1 MRNTFI
7 LLVILTIQP
16 IGYSMN
22 HNLARPWGDTCSRPQ
37 TPFLTF
43 YSRQSDNMMF
53 NKGKEIKITCQ
64 AGLRSVGLKWS
75 LHRNMVQKPF
85 LSEEA
90 KALPA
95 NRFQINVPTKDLIP
109 GFYDLR
115 VSLDT
120 GLKNKKR
127 DKLLKRPVSGVCTF
141 GWKADDMAIC
151 DSRPA
156 DFKEFWQ
163 KAKAEIDA
171 VALDVKQETPWKTYK
186 GKEIDEYNLKHAA
199 LPGDYDPK
207 GHKVDEVESCKISF
221 AGPDGGRVYGW
232 LAKPKGKGPFPTML
246 VLPGAGFA
254 ARPRPLEHA
263 RHGYLALDIQVHG
276 QDVDLEGK
284 YPKIDGH
291 QTNRVYEPVNKYY
304 YYNVYKRVMQA
315 VNYLASRPD
324 VDKKRI
330 VAAGGSQGGRL
341 SIMIAGVDQRIAA
354 VVAAITHNGNYPHL
368 SWVYNCN
375 GYKQPGDRP
384 RKMGYRRMTKVDG
397 MKRTDAPPLVE
408 TVAGKCLAYYD
419 TMNFAPDIK
428 CPVMMNSGL
437 IDPVSPAYSV
447 WAVYKRLGTENKNM
461 VIIDGHG
468 HGWYAQF
475 DCDAWKWL
483 DKEVI
488 KNE

>member
-1 MRNTFI
+1 MRNI
-7 LLVILTIQP
+7 LLVFISLTLNT
-16 IGYSMN
+16 GVYAMN
-22 HNLARPWGDTCSRPQ
+22 HNLAWPWGDTCSRPQ

-53 NKGKEIKITCQ
+53 DKGKEIKITCQ
-64 AGLRSVGLKWS
+64 AGLRAVALKWS
-75 LHRNMVQKPF
+75 LHHVAVEKPF
-85 LSEEA
+85 ISGEA
-90 KALPA
+90 EALPA
-95 NRFQINVPTKDLIP
+95 NRFKINVPTKDLIP

-115 VSLDT
+115 VILDT
-120 GLKNKKR
+120 GRKVKTR
-127 DKLLKRPVSGVCTF
+127 DKLLKRPVTGVCTF
-141 GWKADDMAIC
+141 GWKADDMAIR

-156 DFKEFWQ
+156 DFKEFWK

-171 VALDVKQETPWKTYK
+171 VPLDVKQETPWKTFK
-186 GKEIDEYNLKHAA
+186 GKEIDSYNLESAC

-207 GHKVDEVESCKISF
+207 GHKYEEVESCKISF

-246 VLPGAGFA
+246 VLPGAGFN

-284 YPKIDGH
+284 YPVIDGMREN
-291 QTNRVYEPVNKYY
+291 QVYEPASKYY
-304 YYNVYKRVMQA
+304 FHNVYKRVMQA
-315 VNYLASRPD
+315 VNYLSSRPD

-330 VAAGGSQGGRL
+330 VAVGGSQGGRL
-341 SIMIAGVDQRIAA
+341 SIMIAGVDPRISA

-368 SWVYNCN
+368 NWVVNCN
-375 GYKQPGDRP
+375 GYKKPGDKRWNIDY
-384 RKMGYRRMTKVDG
+384 KRMAKTDG
-397 MKRTDAPPLVE
+397 ADRTDAPPAVN

-428 CPVMMNSGL
+428 CPVLMNSGL
-437 IDPVSPAYSV
+437 IDPVSPAYAV
-447 WAVYKRLGTENKNM
+447 WAVYQRLGTENKKM

-468 HGWYAQF
+468 HDWFAQF
-475 DCDAWKWL
+475 DRDAWKWL
-483 DKEVI
+483 VKEVI
-488 KNE
+488 RH